1 MRDHVGLP
9 PGVLTCSNPLRSC
22 LCCGHLSHDQ
32 VCGRCREQLA
42 LVSVRVLELCDQP
55 GGETFNSIYKDLRQV
70 GVSPAVIR
78 AAWLV
83 LQIDGQLAEAK
94 A

>member
-1 MRDHVGLP
+1 MKLLP
-9 PGVLTCSNPLRSC
+9 HGMLQSSHLLQSCPG
-22 LCCGHLSHDQ
+22 CGRWTKDR
-32 VCGRCREQLA
+32 VCGYCLQQLS